1 MNKKDL
7 FAMNLQFFADE
18 DNSADA
24 NETVTVEQSEGEEVA
39 EAEPEESQG
48 DTEAVAEPQFQTEK
62 ANAAFA
68 SMRREVEAAR
78 QAQAEIDS
86 MFTKQ
91 FGQYTNPETGMP
103 IRSAKDYMDAMAA
116 QERMQVR
123 EQLKENNIDP
133 NVIDSLIANSPAV
146 REARAMTAEL
156 NSYRANNLIA
166 EDFKK
171 VLKLDPS
178 KTSEEDIINDPSY
191 NAVVGYVQTHP
202 GTRFDEA
209 YKLVNFDRLTN
220 SKGAAAKQA
229 TINEVKSKNHL
240 STGTSLDVPN
250 TEEDIPASMLE
261 NFKELFPEKSMKEL
275 KALYNKT
282 ITERK

>member
-1 MNKKDL
+1 MKEKEL
-7 FAMNLQFFADE
+7 LAMNLQFFSE
-18 DNSADA
+18 DAEVSEETGV
-24 NETVTVEQSEGEEVA
+24 NETEPAEQSTESDVEQSDEGVEEEV
-39 EAEPEESQG
+39 
-48 DTEAVAEPQFQTEK
+48 TEPQFDTDK

-68 SMRREVEAAR
+68 SMRRDLEAAR
-78 QAQAEIDS
+78 RQQQEIDS
-86 MFTKQ
+86 LYASQ
-91 FGQYTNPETGMP
+91 YGNYTNPETGQP
-103 IRSAKDYMDAMAA
+103 IRSARDYFEAMAA
-116 QERMQVR
+116 QERMQMR
-123 EQLKENNIDP
+123 QKLQESDIDP
-133 NVIDSLIANSPAV
+133 HLIDSMIANSPAV